1 MKLNSN
7 WGKLKQHYERIV
19 CFVQFSSFHLQTTCL
34 ITASCACA
42 AVSVTCDQKH
52 LRLHKHHHTFTSEG
66 TVRMKSFHSVALG
79 FLLWK
84 VLRVTW
90 SVQMTQWNVW
100 NHQEDLWFL
109 RRSAPVW
116 LQELRSSERWGAIT
130 ASWTFRHDSGLSRH
144 VFKQRLWPAC
154 SLCDPLWFMFCKISW
169 EHAEEPS
176 APALVPVAPQFLGHV
191 CGFFFSC
198 TCPEAPAG
206 GAPEPPGP
214 WASWLVPQFPDF
226 WTPETS
232 APLLQEPAASLCE
245 LHWGRHLTW
254 LVYLHVYIYYPMESI
269 WVWMLCN
276 GWVCPRWRKRTFC
289 GNFYLIHLRKW
300 FY

>member
-19 CFVQFSSFHLQTTCL
+19 CFVQFSLCHLQTTCL

-52 LRLHKHHHTFTSEG
+52 LRLHKHHHTFASEG

-191 CGFFFSC
+191 CGFFFLLHMPRSSSRR
-198 TCPEAPAG
+198 
-206 GAPEPPGP
+206 GP
-214 WASWLVPQFPDF
+214 WAAGPLSVLVGPSVSWFLNP
-226 WTPETS
+226 WNLSSSSTGTRGES
-232 APLLQEPAASLCE
+232 LWASL
-245 LHWGRHLTW
+245 RPPPYLTCISAC
-254 LVYLHVYIYYPMESI
+254 VYLLSHGEHLGLNAVQWLSLSTMTKTYIL
-269 WVWMLCN
+269 W
-276 GWVCPRWRKRTFC
+276 
-289 GNFYLIHLRKW
+289 
-300 FY
+300 